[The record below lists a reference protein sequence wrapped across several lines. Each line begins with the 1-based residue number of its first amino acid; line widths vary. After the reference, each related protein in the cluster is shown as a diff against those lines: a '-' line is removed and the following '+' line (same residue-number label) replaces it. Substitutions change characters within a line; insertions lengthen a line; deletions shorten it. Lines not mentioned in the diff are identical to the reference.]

1 MRNRSLKCFGVGDG
15 WPCANRNHASFLYRL
30 GKVSL
35 LIDCGDSVSR
45 SFKATN
51 LSYDAI
57 DRIFISH
64 LHADHFGGFFMLMQ
78 AFWLEGRQKTLPVS
92 LPASG
97 LKPVSQMLTAGM
109 IFPELLGFK
118 LRLEPLKASRTV
130 TTKGVRVTP
139 FRTSHLDR
147 LKKSF
152 QIKYPLDFDAF
163 CFLIEADGLRIGHSG
178 DLGNPEDLD
187 PLLKKPLDLLVCELS
202 HFKRE
207 DLFAYLKNHAVKRV
221 VFVHLARSYRKN
233 LAETRRLAAKML
245 PNVPCSFAGDQEEI
259 SF

>member
-1 MRNRSLKCFGVGDG
+1 MRHRSLKCFGVGDG
-15 WPCANRNHASFLYRL
+15 WPSANRNHASFLYRI

-57 DRIFISH
+57 DRVFISH

-78 AFWLEGRQKTLPVS
+78 AFWLEGRKKALPVS
-92 LPASG
+92 LPAGG

-118 LRLEPLKASRTV
+118 LRLEPIKDGQPVMA
-130 TTKGVRVTP
+130 KGVRVTP
-139 FRTSHLDR
+139 FRTSHLDD
-147 LKKSF
+147 LKQSF
-152 QIKYPLDFDAF
+152 QKKYPLDFDAF

-178 DLGNPEDLD
+178 DLGSPKDLE

-207 DLFAYLKNHAVKRV
+207 DLFAFLKGRAVKRV
-221 VFVHLARSYRKN
+221 VLVHLARSYWKN

-245 PNVPCSFAGDQEEI
+245 PNVPFSIAGDQEEI
-259 SF
+259 QF

>member
-1 MRNRSLKCFGVGDG
+1 MRHRSLKCFGVGDG

-35 LIDCGDSVSR
+35 LIDCGDTVSR
-45 SFKATN
+45 SFKAAN

-57 DRIFISH
+57 DRVFISH
-64 LHADHFGGFFMLMQ
+64 LHADHFGGFFLLMQ
-78 AFWLEGRQKTLPVS
+78 AFWLEGRRKTLPIS
-92 LPASG
+92 LPADG

-118 LRLEPLKASRTV
+118 LRLEPIKAGRSVRI
-130 TTKGVRVTP
+130 KGVRVTP
-139 FRTSHLDR
+139 FRTSHLDD
-147 LKKSF
+147 LKQSF
-152 QIKYPLDFDAF
+152 QTKYPLDFDAF
-163 CFLIEADGLRIGHSG
+163 CFLIETDGFRIGHSA
-178 DLGNPEDLD
+178 DLGTPEDLE

-207 DLFAYLKNHAVKRV
+207 DLFDFLKGRAIKRLV
-221 VFVHLARSYRKN
+221 LVHLARPYWKN
-233 LAETRRLAAKML
+233 IAETRLLAAKML
-245 PNVPCSFAGDQEEI
+245 PNLPCSVARDQEEI